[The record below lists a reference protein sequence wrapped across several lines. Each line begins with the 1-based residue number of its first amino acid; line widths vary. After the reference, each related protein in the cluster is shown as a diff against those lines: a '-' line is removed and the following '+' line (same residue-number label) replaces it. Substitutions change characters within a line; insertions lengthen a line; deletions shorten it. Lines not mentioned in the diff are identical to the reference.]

1 MNSGIEEMKRIAK
14 RGLQQLN
21 ELKKEKT
28 KLENQYINTR
38 TRDSEKERITLRLR
52 TFLLPSIR
60 HLEKTLQSQLRQIKA
75 LESKVQQVKTARN
88 RMNQMKARVESM
100 RKSPNGRAATR
111 KNHLTPNERKE
122 LQNFE
127 RNLEREFG
135 PITEANIMNEARR
148 MKAEE
153 NAALE
158 RIMRNYKSAKTQ
170 EQRDYYSKMMN
181 AILNESQLRPMTP
194 EEEREVNTYMAG
206 LKGGLR
212 HRFTRRRR

>member
-1 MNSGIEEMKRIAK
+1 MNSGIEELKRIAK
-14 RGLQQLN
+14 RGLQQLK

-28 KLENQYINTR
+28 KLESQYINTR
-38 TRDSEKERITLRLR
+38 TRDSERERITLRLR

-60 HLEKTLQSQLRQIKA
+60 QLEKTLQSQLRQIKA
-75 LESKVQQVKTARN
+75 LESKVQQVKAARN
-88 RMNQMKARVESM
+88 KINQLKRGS
-100 RKSPNGRAATR
+100 NGRAATR
-111 KNHLTPNERKE
+111 KNHLTLQEKRE

-127 RNLEREFG
+127 RNLQREFG